1 MNVNGNE
8 DYVNVYLL
16 CFCPTVEQVFMLQLS
31 TFHTFKH
38 RSNMKVDSIINCEIY
53 TKQVETLVNYR

>member
-16 CFCPTVEQVFMLQLS
+16 CFCPTVEQVYMLQLS

-38 RSNMKVDSIINCEIY
+38 RSNMKVDSIINCEM
-53 TKQVETLVNYR
+53 KASK